1 MKNPVFYRPAA
12 LFLFVLFLLSWS
24 PGPHVFNRSIGN
36 IEMHSTENASASEKV
51 LLNAK
56 YHEEQVALQVYRSM
70 KLQQKGLK
78 SGAFI
83 AAWMGHKQ
91 LLEEGMLTK
100 KDILTICDYSQSSR
114 RKRFYVI
121 DIKSQKLLVQTY
133 VAHGRNSGGEFA
145 TDFSNKP
152 SSYKSSL
159 GFYVTGNVYKGEHGI
174 ALNIDGKEKG
184 FNDLASDRNI
194 VVHGAD
200 YVGPASIRN
209 KAMIGRSL
217 GCPALPR
224 RETVRVI
231 QMIKDGSCFFIY
243 HPSRNYLMRS
253 TLLNG

>member
-1 MKNPVFYRPAA
+1 MKNPLFYRPAA
-12 LFLFVLFLLSWS
+12 LSLFVLFLLSWS
-24 PGPHVFNRSIGN
+24 PDPHAFNRSFGN
-36 IEMHSTENASASEKV
+36 VRMHSNESASIREKS
-51 LLNAK
+51 LLNTK
-56 YHEEQVALQVYRSM
+56 YYEGQEALRVYRSM
-70 KLQQKGLK
+70 KLQQKGLN

-91 LLEEGMLTK
+91 LLEEGMLSK

-121 DIKSQKLLVQTY
+121 DIRSQKLLVQTY

-145 TDFSNKP
+145 TNFSNKP

-184 FNDLASDRNI
+184 FNDRASDRNI

-200 YVGPASIRN
+200 YVGPANIRN
-209 KAMIGRSL
+209 KTMIGRSL

-224 RETVRVI
+224 KETLRII

-243 HPSRNYLMRS
+243 HPSRNYIMRS